1 MRKDAVFVRLCAVLV
16 GLGAPT
22 AAQTQTAA
30 LQKLNA
36 YLNGIGIAQADQ
48 RAQKV
53 AQIHTREQADQRQA
67 QVRRKILDLIGGLP
81 DRSGPV
87 PVKQFGA
94 VSGDGFRIEKIAYQS
109 LPNFYVTANVFVPAS
124 GVGPFPAI
132 LVTPG
137 HGAGK
142 QSEFNWG
149 ANFARAG
156 IVALLVDPLGQGER
170 MQHWDTEIA
179 SSKIERLGEHEHA
192 SLSNLLIGDH
202 VSRYFINDGMRG
214 LDYLSERKD
223 VDAKH
228 LGAFGCSGGGTI
240 TAYLAA
246 LDPRV
251 SVAATA
257 CYITS
262 LKELFPTQGPQ
273 DAEQTLPRF
282 AAEGLDF
289 ADWVELAAPRP
300 YAIVSTMQDMFPFAG
315 AQQTYDEAKHFY
327 DLYRAGDKLQW
338 ITGPGGHGN
347 LGPISN
353 QILAFL
359 TKNLKGDSAVP
370 EFKQFRPQDADDLIA
385 TPTGQIS
392 TALNSKTVESLNRE
406 RAAGRI
412 AAEPVIDSNAA
423 LTRFQERIRADI
435 RQTAAIVALPGA
447 SPLAKVTKEEQRS
460 GYRLQ
465 TLSLQ
470 MEPVFELTAI
480 QAIQDGPARK
490 PAIVMLDEL
499 PVDRTAAGA
508 DFTSLANSGHN
519 VIVLQS
525 RGTPIDAQNGQS
537 TQFALGPY
545 MAVNLRAII
554 VGKTLVGMRADDVIG
569 VVNWL
574 ASRSDIDQNSITI
587 YGKAALGM
595 VALHAAALDT
605 RINRVM
611 TENSLVSYRIALDAP
626 LHRNLSEITIPGV
639 LNHYDVSEL
648 LEAIAPRSVT
658 LLNPADAIG
667 QPMRADQ
674 VHERLSAA
682 FDSDKKRGYPR
693 RIQLLRRGVRD
704 PLPIE

>member
-1 MRKDAVFVRLCAVLV
+1 VQRPVAISVQLFAAL
-16 GLGAPT
+16 LGIGT
-22 AAQTQTAA
+22 TVAAQTQAPTA
-30 LQKLNA
+30 LQKLNS
-36 YLNGIGIAQADQ
+36 YLNSIGIAQADQ
-48 RAQKV
+48 RSQNV
-53 AQIHTREQADQRQA
+53 AGIHTREAADQRQA
-67 QVRRKILDLIGGLP
+67 RVRSKILSLIGGLP
-81 DRSGPV
+81 DRNGPV

-94 VSGDGFRIEKIAYQS
+94 VSGDGFRVEKIAYES

-124 GVGPFPAI
+124 GAGPFPAI
-132 LVTPG
+132 IVTPG

-142 QSEFNWG
+142 QSEYNWG

-214 LDYLSERKD
+214 VDYLSERKD
-223 VDAKH
+223 VDAQH
-228 LGAFGCSGGGTI
+228 IGAFGCSGGGTI

-246 LDPRV
+246 LDPRI

-315 AQQTYDEAKHFY
+315 AQQTYDEAKRFY
-327 DLYRAGDKLQW
+327 DLYAAGDKLQW

-359 TKNLKGDSAVP
+359 VKNLEGESATP

-392 TALNSKTVESLNRE
+392 TSLNSKTVESLNRE

-412 AAEPVIDSNAA
+412 ASEPVIAA
-423 LTRFQERIRADI
+423 LAKFQERIRPEI
-435 RQTAAIVALPGA
+435 RRTAEVVATQGTPPVVNVA
-447 SPLAKVTKEEQRS
+447 KEEQRQ

-470 MEPVFELTAI
+470 MEPGIELTAI
-480 QAIQDGPARK
+480 QAVQDGSTSK
-490 PAIVMLDEL
+490 PVIVMLDEL
-499 PVDRTAAGA
+499 PVERTAAA
-508 DFTSLANSGHN
+508 PDFTSLANSGHN
-519 VIVLQS
+519 VIALQS
-525 RGTPIDAQNGQS
+525 RGTPVDPQNGQS
-537 TQFALGPY
+537 SQFALGPY
-545 MAVNLRAII
+545 MGVNLRAII
-554 VGKTLVGMRADDVIG
+554 VGKTLVGMRADDVIR

-574 ASRSDIDQNSITI
+574 VSRTDIDRNSITL
-587 YGKAALGM
+587 YGKGALGM
-595 VALHAAALDT
+595 VALHAAALET
-605 RINRVM
+605 RITRVM
-611 TENSLVSYRIALDAP
+611 AENTLVSYRTALDAP

-648 LEAIAPRSVT
+648 LEAIAPREVR
-658 LLNPADAIG
+658 LLNPVDAIG
-667 QPMRADQ
+667 QSMRSEQ
-674 VHERLSAA
+674 VHQRLSAA
-682 FDSDKKRGYPR
+682 FDSDKNLGYPQ
-693 RIQLLRRGVRD
+693 RIRLLRRGVRD
-704 PLPIE
+704 PLPLE